1 MIRTLTAIAV
11 ILAIAGCAT
20 SPKPRFYTLSPQPAV
35 AAAPIGTA
43 ASDRPRILVGPVML
57 PDAVNRPQL
66 VTRVGANEV
75 AIEEQHRWAGPL
87 KDEVPRILAADLERL
102 TRNPRLSADPF
113 AAASAADYRLTVDF
127 QRFEGVVG
135 DDVTLDALWT
145 VLRTNGDVVSTGR
158 SVLREPAGAPGY
170 DALTA
175 AYSRAL
181 SKLADSIAPALNA
194 LPVIK
199 HGTAGLPP

>member
-1 MIRTLTAIAV
+1 MMRILVAIAATLLV
-11 ILAIAGCAT
+11 AGCGT

-35 AAAPIGTA
+35 AAVPTDTA
-43 ASDRPRILVGPVML
+43 ASDRPRIVVGPVML
-57 PDAVNRPQL
+57 PDVVNRPQL

-75 AIEEQHRWAGPL
+75 AVEEQHRWAGPL

-102 TRNPRLSADPF
+102 TRNSRLTADPF
-113 AAASAADYRLTVDF
+113 AVATAADYRLTVDF

-145 VLRTNGDVVSTGR
+145 VFRANGDVVSTGR
-158 SVLREPAGAPGY
+158 SVLHETAGAPGY

-181 SKLADSIAPALNA
+181 SKLADSIAPALKA
-194 LPVIK
+194 LPVIE
-199 HGTAGLPP
+199 H

>member
-1 MIRTLTAIAV
+1 MIRTLMAIAAM
-11 ILAIAGCAT
+11 LAIAGCGT

-35 AAAPIGTA
+35 AEAPAGTA
-43 ASDRPRILVGPVML
+43 PTDRPRIRVGPVML

-87 KDEVPRILAADLERL
+87 KDEIPRILAADLERL
-102 TRNPRLSADPF
+102 TRNPRLTADPF
-113 AAASAADYRLTVDF
+113 AAATAADYRLTVDF

-135 DDVTLDALWT
+135 DDVTLDALWI
-145 VLRTNGDVVSTGR
+145 VRRANGDVVSTGR
-158 SVLREPAGAPGY
+158 SVLHEPAGAPGY
-170 DALTA
+170 AALTA

-181 SKLADSIAPALNA
+181 SKLADSIAPALSA
-194 LPVIK
+194 LPAIK
-199 HGTAGLPP
+199 H

>member
-1 MIRTLTAIAV
+1 MIRTLTAIAAV
-11 ILAIAGCAT
+11 LAIAGCGT

-35 AAAPIGTA
+35 AGAPTGTA

-102 TRNPRLSADPF
+102 TRNPRLTADPF
-113 AAASAADYRLTVDF
+113 AAATAVDYRLTVDF

-135 DDVTLDALWT
+135 DDVTLDASWT
-145 VLRTNGDVVSTGR
+145 VLHANGDVVSTGR
-158 SVLREPAGAPGY
+158 SVLHEPAGAPGY

-181 SKLADSIAPALNA
+181 AKLADSIAPALNA
-194 LPVIK
+194 LPAIK
-199 HGTAGLPP
+199 H